1 MALWTIHHWTDVGRA
16 LGELRRVAGRVVVL
30 APAPRMNEL
39 WMTADY
45 FPDMAGPRTRPE
57 IQPEAVAEALGGVTQ
72 ITTLLV
78 PRDCRDWFGEA
89 LWGRP
94 ELYLDPDVRANM
106 SAFRLIDP
114 SAVDAGVDRLRRD
127 LETGAWDRRHGGLR
141 SLPEIDTGHRIVHV
155 GRRRRLKGFAAPAG
169 LSSPGRTDFRVASTA
184 RPPGFD
190 LLGCPR
196 RRRGNVTDSGT
207 PLQPA
212 NCRTL
217 RTSAGVRNRIV
228 RKEGTSVSVRYRTSR
243 ARARTS
249 RSVAYVSSSSTPS
262 GASQRTTSTSAAVS
276 AAAALAVIR

>member
-1 MALWTIHHWTDVGRA
+1 MADPTPSLYDSLGLSYPATRREDPRLAVQIHAALGDARTVVNVGAGTGSYEPRDREVVAVEPSVVMIAGRPPEAAPVVQASAESLPLPDRAFDAAMALWTIHHWTDVGRA

-57 IQPEAVAEALGGVTQ
+57 IQPEAVAEALGGVTR
-72 ITTLLV
+72 IITLLV

-127 LETGAWDRRHGGLR
+127 LETGAWDRRHGSLR
-141 SLPEIDTGHRIVHV
+141 SLPEIDAGHRIVV
-155 GRRRRLKGFAAPAG
+155 SDADAG
-169 LSSPGRTDFRVASTA
+169 
-184 RPPGFD
+184 
-190 LLGCPR
+190 
-196 RRRGNVTDSGT
+196 
-207 PLQPA
+207 
-212 NCRTL
+212 
-217 RTSAGVRNRIV
+217 
-228 RKEGTSVSVRYRTSR
+228 
-243 ARARTS
+243 
-249 RSVAYVSSSSTPS
+249 
-262 GASQRTTSTSAAVS
+262 
-276 AAAALAVIR
+276 